1 MSKITYNN
9 KSYLD
14 QNSSVPSVNKVCDSD
29 MNEIKAVV
37 NSNYDEMKD
46 TFSYK
51 ANDIVEMGATGGD
64 KIYIAQGTITGS
76 SAVILFTINTE
87 KRLDNVSSVSVNN
100 VQVVM
105 RGINGN
111 LNSTSTYTEYVGTS
125 GYTITADISSPT
137 SITIRITKSSAF
149 TNATNNTPVVV
160 LGYFRLTLS

>member
-14 QNSSVPSVNKVCDSD
+14 QNGDIPAVNKITDSD
-29 MNEIKAVV
+29 MNEIKTVV
-37 NSNYDEMKD
+37 NSNYDEMED

-64 KIYIAQGTITGS
+64 KIYLAQGTITGS
-76 SAVILFTINTE
+76 SAVILFTIQTE
-87 KRLDNVSSVSVNN
+87 KRLNNVSSVSVNN